1 LFCSV
6 DRGFLH
12 ADVGSQE
19 FMYEPNQQERNM
31 TTRRAL
37 DRTLRIAAMAT
48 ALLAAGCG
56 GGGDGGT
63 PPPPPPQLISITAQ
77 NQDAVARSTAAT
89 FFSLTGVRA
98 LPVAPAPSPKAVASG
113 VNDLAMHALGKVT
126 APTRGASAKVGRL
139 TVYTETLACTMG
151 GSMTLTIDD
160 RDENRVVSSG
170 DLMGIAFSQ
179 CREDAKSIINGGLQ
193 MAIASASE
201 TPTTLDMSGRFD
213 YQQLTIIDG
222 GYTSSVNGSTN
233 SIYSERV
240 DPMGTL
246 TIQMS
251 STVAP
256 GGLIASASTPI
267 LSDTFTYD
275 EGFASVSIEVT
286 PATPTPPGFSTLAL
300 NGIVKVDSLTGRIRI
315 VTDPMTPVRETFDA
329 QYPESGLVTAVGK
342 DSQLRMTVLDTERVR
357 IELDANNDGTFEGTK
372 LVLWTEL
379 LP

>member
-1 LFCSV
+1 
-6 DRGFLH
+6 
-12 ADVGSQE
+12 
-19 FMYEPNQQERNM
+19 M
-31 TTRRAL
+31 
-37 DRTLRIAAMAT
+37 
-48 ALLAAGCG
+48 
-56 GGGDGGT
+56 
-63 PPPPPPQLISITAQ
+63 
-77 NQDAVARSTAAT
+77 
-89 FFSLTGVRA
+89 
-98 LPVAPAPSPKAVASG
+98 
-113 VNDLAMHALGKVT
+113 
-126 APTRGASAKVGRL
+126 
-139 TVYTETLACTMG
+139 
-151 GSMTLTIDD
+151 
-160 RDENRVVSSG
+160 
-170 DLMGIAFSQ
+170 
-179 CREDAKSIINGGLQ
+179 
-193 MAIASASE
+193 
-201 TPTTLDMSGRFD
+201 
-213 YQQLTIIDG
+213 
-222 GYTSSVNGSTN
+222 N

-256 GGLIASASTPI
+256 GGLIASASASTSI

-357 IELDANNDGTFEGTK
+357 IELDANNDDTFEGTK
-372 LVLWTEL
+372 VVLWTEL